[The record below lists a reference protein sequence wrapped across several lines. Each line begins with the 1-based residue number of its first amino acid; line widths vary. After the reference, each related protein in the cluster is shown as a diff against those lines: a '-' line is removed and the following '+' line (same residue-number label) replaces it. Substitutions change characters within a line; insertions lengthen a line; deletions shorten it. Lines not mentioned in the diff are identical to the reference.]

1 MEQFLNIKQAIYDY
15 FVNTEGKQYIEDIG
29 TIYSILHSDLYIAQG
44 GMSNVICDQERRD
57 KRGV

>member
-1 MEQFLNIKQAIYDY
+1 MDIKDVYKRQAQHID
-15 FVNTEGKQYIEDIG
+15 EKQYIEDIG

-44 GMSNVICDQERRD
+44 GMSNVICNQERRD